1 MLLLLIILTRLSLEK
16 ENIIKDIRNIFKLK
30 KELNYRAIK
39 DIRNLFR
46 LIQLQIEYL
55 EIFGIFLR
63 MRKKRKSVKVSNFC
77 DNNYIEYES
86 NGDSNKTLSVEKYLN
101 LIRPHLKYI
110 INNLKKSGT

>member
-1 MLLLLIILTRLSLEK
+1 
-16 ENIIKDIRNIFKLK
+16 
-30 KELNYRAIK
+30 
-39 DIRNLFR
+39 
-46 LIQLQIEYL
+46 
-55 EIFGIFLR
+55 

-110 INNLKKSGT
+110 INNLKKSGTWRSQVTIENNFISSIDNDKERLINSKSDNIEILINDEIYKVIK

>member
-46 LIQLQIEYL
+46 LETQTDTIIDRILRDIWNLFEDEEEE
-55 EIFGIFLR
+55 EIS
-63 MRKKRKSVKVSNFC
+63 KSK
-77 DNNYIEYES
+77 
-86 NGDSNKTLSVEKYLN
+86 
-101 LIRPHLKYI
+101 
-110 INNLKKSGT
+110 

>member
-1 MLLLLIILTRLSLEK
+1 
-16 ENIIKDIRNIFKLK
+16 
-30 KELNYRAIK
+30 
-39 DIRNLFR
+39 
-46 LIQLQIEYL
+46 
-55 EIFGIFLR
+55 

-77 DNNYIEYES
+77 DNNYIEYQS